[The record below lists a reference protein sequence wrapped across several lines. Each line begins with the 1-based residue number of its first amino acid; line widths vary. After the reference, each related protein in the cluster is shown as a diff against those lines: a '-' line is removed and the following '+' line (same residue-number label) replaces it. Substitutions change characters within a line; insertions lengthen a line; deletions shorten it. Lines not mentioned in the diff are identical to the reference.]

1 MHCVKLRE
9 DYEDTTLCRNIR
21 EVCRSSQVALFSST
35 SSAAFNEVE
44 EIERMA
50 DNDTPLHFSFSGTGP
65 AMFSWMVGF
74 SHGLQ
79 ESGILSSSSTDDS
92 NNTTHHFMGISGGS
106 MCATLLAAELDFS
119 SNSDV
124 MLCGQEQS
132 DRCRDGKQTLGML
145 VHNMLDDLLD
155 NAAVQRIF
163 HNKRRKI
170 HIAMVDA
177 PSGSLMK
184 AYNQPIKLCSNFTDK
199 EDIIDAVLAATHLPY
214 IANGN
219 KTTMFRG
226 REVVDAGIT
235 GQMFVPATGAN
246 FVNVNIF
253 PPPLDSTSTNKE
265 NIFGQ
270 YVLNMYSRFNNKANG
285 TIHVHPYLANG
296 FALNIFGLD
305 DMLLRPLEKDEALR
319 RHHLGHQSFLSW
331 SELYK

>member
-1 MHCVKLRE
+1 
-9 DYEDTTLCRNIR
+9 
-21 EVCRSSQVALFSST
+21 
-35 SSAAFNEVE
+35 
-44 EIERMA
+44 MA
-50 DNDTPLHFSFSGTGP
+50 DNDTLHFSLSGTGP

-79 ESGILSSSSTDDS
+79 ESGILSLAASSKST
-92 NNTTHHFMGISGGS
+92 NHFMGISGGS
-106 MCATLLAAELDFS
+106 MCAALLAAELDLS

-124 MLCGQEQS
+124 MLCSQEQS
-132 DRCRDGKQTLGML
+132 DRCRDGKQKIGML

-155 NAAVQRIF
+155 NAAVQRIIN
-163 HNKRRKI
+163 NKRRKM

-199 EDIIDAVLAATHLPY
+199 EDIRNAVLASTHIPY

-226 REVVDAGIT
+226 KEVVDAGIT
-235 GQMFVPATGAN
+235 GQMFVPAKGGN

-253 PPPLDSTSTNKE
+253 PPLLDYTLTNE
-265 NIFGQ
+265 YAFGQ
-270 YVLNMYSRFNNKANG
+270 YVVKMYSKLNNKANG
-285 TIHVHPYLANG
+285 TIHAHPYLAYDFG
-296 FALNIFGLD
+296 SHIFGLD
-305 DMLLRPLEKDEALR
+305 DMLVRPLEKDEALR

-331 SELYK
+331 FELHKHKID